1 MCRLN
6 MTVASVNMSAQI
18 IGFIAFGILFGLLTY
33 GNRHLFGE
41 GPSRREDA
49 DPHNGPQGMALWVM
63 ICSLLWPILAFTGAY
78 GAWRRLQASRAERAP
93 APRD

>member
-1 MCRLN
+1 MN
-6 MTVASVNMSAQI
+6 VHI

-49 DPHNGPQGMALWVM
+49 DPNNGPQGMALWVM
-63 ICSLLWPILAFTGAY
+63 ICSMLWPILAFTGAY
-78 GAWRRLQASRAERAP
+78 GAWRRAQADRAERIA
-93 APRD
+93 ARRD

>member
-1 MCRLN
+1 MCHFKQT
-6 MTVASVNMSAQI
+6 TVSVNMSAHI

-49 DPHNGPQGMALWVM
+49 DPNNGPQGMALWVM
-63 ICSLLWPILAFTGAY
+63 ICSMLWPILAFTGAY
-78 GAWRRLQASRAERAP
+78 GAWRRAQADRAERVP
-93 APRD
+93 ARRD